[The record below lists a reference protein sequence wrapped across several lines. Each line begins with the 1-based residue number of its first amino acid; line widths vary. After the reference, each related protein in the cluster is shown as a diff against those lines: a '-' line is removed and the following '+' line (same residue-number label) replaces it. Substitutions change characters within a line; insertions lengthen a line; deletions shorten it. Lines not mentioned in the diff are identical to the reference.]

1 MRNDGSYEPMDATG
15 QARQARAFGWEL
27 AELMLDALSTPA
39 SGDEAEALGRHAAEV
54 IEERARSLAADKA
67 EDETR
72 LWADAACWG
81 FRDRMAIAKELAG
94 PAAEPPRAS
103 ASVQPPALPHA
114 GVAGA
119 EGDASALRLIGGRDR
134 AAGAEAASDDG
145 PAAATPRA
153 KPAKDKAKRPGA
165 KPKRRSKPVPIP

>member
-27 AELMLDALSTPA
+27 AELMLDALSAPA
-39 SGDEAEALGRHAAEV
+39 SSAEAEALGRHAAEV
-54 IEERARSLAADKA
+54 IEERVRSVTSAEAD
-67 EDETR
+67 EETR

-94 PAAEPPRAS
+94 PAERALS
-103 ASVQPPALPHA
+103 APAGMA
-114 GVAGA
+114 GV

-134 AAGAEAASDDG
+134 AATAEAAPEG
-145 PAAATPRA
+145 PPHAATQRS
-153 KPAKDKAKRPGA
+153 KPAKDRTKRASA
-165 KPKRRSKPVPIP
+165 KPKRRSKPLPIP